1 MELKPFL
8 QWVGGKRNLLPEIKK
23 YYRFEEEKI
32 KYVEP
37 FVGAGAVLLD
47 ILTTKKV
54 EKALITD
61 ISPELINCW
70 NTIKTKPEKLLFF
83 LTKYKEEFQI
93 LENKEE
99 RKLLFYQLREK
110 FNNLE
115 TNSPEKA
122 ALMIVLNKKG
132 FNGLWR
138 VNSKGKYNVPFGI
151 ETKNQIIFEE
161 ENIIE
166 ISKFLQNVEIKN
178 VGYENTFDFI
188 DKNTFV
194 YLDPP
199 YLPLDKTKSFTSYS
213 KNGFTIE
220 NQIELA
226 DFIDK
231 ISEKGA
237 KFLLSDSDP
246 KNIEPENDFFD
257 KLYKKYY
264 IQRIP
269 VRRNIAAK
277 KENRGIINE
286 ILVSNIKI

>member
-23 YYRFEEEKI
+23 YYRFEQEKI

-70 NTIKTKPEKLLFF
+70 NTIKTEPEKLLFF
-83 LTKYKEEFQI
+83 LTKYKEKFQI

-99 RKLLFYQLREK
+99 RKALFYQLREK

-161 ENIIE
+161 
-166 ISKFLQNVEIKN
+166 
-178 VGYENTFDFI
+178 
-188 DKNTFV
+188 
-194 YLDPP
+194 
-199 YLPLDKTKSFTSYS
+199 
-213 KNGFTIE
+213 
-220 NQIELA
+220 
-226 DFIDK
+226 
-231 ISEKGA
+231 
-237 KFLLSDSDP
+237 
-246 KNIEPENDFFD
+246 
-257 KLYKKYY
+257 
-264 IQRIP
+264 
-269 VRRNIAAK
+269 
-277 KENRGIINE
+277 
-286 ILVSNIKI
+286 

>member
-8 QWVGGKRNLLPEIKK
+8 QWAGGKRNLLPEIKK
-23 YYRFEEEKI
+23 YYCFEEKKI

-70 NTIKTKPEKLLFF
+70 NTIKTEPEKLLFF
-83 LTKYKEEFQI
+83 LTKYKEKFQI
-93 LENKEE
+93 LENKDE

-166 ISKFLQNVEIKN
+166 ISKFL
-178 VGYENTFDFI
+178 
-188 DKNTFV
+188 
-194 YLDPP
+194 
-199 YLPLDKTKSFTSYS
+199 
-213 KNGFTIE
+213 
-220 NQIELA
+220 
-226 DFIDK
+226 
-231 ISEKGA
+231 
-237 KFLLSDSDP
+237 
-246 KNIEPENDFFD
+246 
-257 KLYKKYY
+257 
-264 IQRIP
+264 
-269 VRRNIAAK
+269 
-277 KENRGIINE
+277 
-286 ILVSNIKI
+286 